1 MRAIVQDAYG
11 SAAALRLAEIDRPEV
26 RDGRVV
32 IRVRAA
38 GVDRGVWHFMTGRPY
53 LMRVAGSGLRRPKQ
67 RVRGSELAGVVEEV
81 GPGVTALRPGD
92 EVMGTCVGS
101 FAEYALARPDRLA
114 RKPADLGFEQAA
126 AVPISGCT
134 ALQAL
139 RDSGRVRAGQEVLII
154 GASGG
159 VGTFAVQLA
168 RAYGAR
174 VTGVCRTD
182 AMELVRSLGADHV
195 LDYTREEITAGGRR
209 YDLVLDNGGNRPL
222 ALLRSVLTP
231 GGTVVFVGGEDGGR
245 WTGGMD
251 RQLRG
256 FATSL
261 GRPQKAR
268 MFLAAVKQKDLE
280 VLAAMIEAGTV
291 TSVVDRTYPLEQAAD
306 ALRHLERGHP
316 RGKLVLTV

>member
-11 SAAALRLAEIDRPEV
+11 SADALRLAETDRPEV

-38 GVDRGVWHFMTGRPY
+38 GVDRSVWHFMTGRPY

-67 RVRGSELAGVVEEV
+67 RVRGSEVAGVVEEV
-81 GPGVTALRPGD
+81 GPGVTALRPGE

-114 RKPADLGFEQAA
+114 PKPAGLGFEQAA

-139 RDSGRVRAGQEVLII
+139 RDSGRVRSGQEVLII

-168 RAYGAR
+168 KAYGAR

-195 LDYTREEITAGGRR
+195 LDHTREEITAGGGR
-209 YDLVLDNGGNRPL
+209 YDLVLDNGGNRSL

-261 GRPQKAR
+261 GRRQKAR
-268 MFLAAVKQKDLE
+268 MFLATVKRKDLE

-291 TSVVDRTYPLEQAAD
+291 APVVDRTYPLEQAAD

>member
-1 MRAIVQDAYG
+1 MRAIVQDVYG
-11 SAAALRLAEIDRPEV
+11 SANALRLAETDRPQV

-38 GVDRGVWHFMTGRPY
+38 GVDRSVWHFMTGRPY

-67 RVRGSELAGVVEEV
+67 RVRGSEVAGVVEEV
-81 GPGVTALRPGD
+81 GPGVAALRPGD

-101 FAEYALARPDRLA
+101 FAEYSLARPDRLA
-114 RKPADLGFEQAA
+114 PKPAGLGFEQAA

-139 RDSGRVRAGQEVLII
+139 RGSGRVRAGQEVLII

-168 RAYGAR
+168 KAYGAR

-209 YDLVLDNGGNRPL
+209 YDLVLDNGGNRSL

-261 GRPQKAR
+261 GRAQKAR
-268 MFLAAVKQKDLE
+268 MFLATAKRKDLE

-291 TSVVDRTYPLEQAAD
+291 TPVVDRTYPLEQAAD